1 MTCTALPGA
10 VDRLD
15 RDDDD
20 DVPYDEEACADRWA
34 GCPVHDRDR
43 HQDHRDR
50 HRDHHRD
57 AGPREHRRG
66 AGRTRPD
73 DHRDACSNQA
83 VDETSQEAAE

>member
-43 HQDHRDR
+43 HQDRR
-50 HRDHHRD
+50 GHHRD
-57 AGPREHRRG
+57 AGFRERQRG
-66 AGRTRPD
+66 AGRNHPD
-73 DHRDACSNQA
+73 DHRDECWNQA
-83 VDETSQEAAE
+83 EDETSQEAAE